1 MATSGLRM
9 SDDQSILRDSEIA
22 LSGILFRSRA
32 SSMRLTQLLDWVESY
47 PSSTDFTTL
56 RLKLNELSNKVGEA
70 RRIVQEP
77 LSWIVGDNTE
87 YHLEEYNQKLNDI
100 CTCLDEIENILDG

>member
-1 MATSGLRM
+1 
-9 SDDQSILRDSEIA
+9 
-22 LSGILFRSRA
+22 
-32 SSMRLTQLLDWVESY
+32 MRLIQLLDWVESY

-87 YHLEEYNQKLNDI
+87 YHLEEYNQKITDI